1 MRENVKHISRAI
13 AGSKYGRLGAICLV
27 LVIAAACLC
36 TCENLVYP
44 SAEQEYQKMR
54 VLADKG
60 NMFVYSNQTDSALAC
75 YSMVL
80 SRCNKE
86 MPDSMKRICVKAANN
101 MGYLYLFRRHNYMMA
116 YSYLL
121 RALDIS
127 KELGDT
133 LTTVYANLNIGNVF
147 INYDNLDQAYQHYR
161 KAFYGALKKG
171 DRAIAVTCIINM
183 LPLAQAD
190 SAKYPLQRE
199 IAAFVSRNLRSE
211 VMGNYAWLRIKALA
225 ATRKGQYG
233 EAIDL
238 MRQSIGAID
247 DKLSPQVYRWGCMQN
262 MGELMLKTHHYAEG
276 KRITRTCLGEAGR
289 EGFHE
294 VEASAYSLLSDFYV
308 REGRWDSAYFFKSRM
323 AMVCDTFFNAR
334 SYGQMHDM
342 ASNLEFKKLN
352 DKMGEMDSHRRMAY
366 YVSWLCL
373 ICAAVLLASSIIY
386 YIQNKK
392 LKQHNKRLYMQAQQ
406 AVRSYQ
412 REKESRAYYESKIAQ
427 INNKLNESTEPVPAN
442 ATEPRQKDN
451 DLQDDGKYH
460 SSSLS
465 ENRYYELL
473 EKIQTVLDNADEILS
488 SSFSIDRLSRLVNSN
503 YHYVSEV
510 INKNFGKNFN
520 MMLGELRVRHAC
532 MMLVDDEHYGN
543 MTIETIASECG
554 FKSRSNFV
562 SVFKKV
568 TGLTPSNYKRM
579 SREVEQ

>member
-1 MRENVKHISRAI
+1 MKGYIIQIFRTITKSKH
-13 AGSKYGRLGAICLV
+13 GRLWTAILV
-27 LVIAAACLC
+27 LVLVAASFC
-36 TCENLVYP
+36 TCENLIYP
-44 SAEQEYQKMR
+44 SADQEAKDLR
-54 VLADKG
+54 LLADKG
-60 NMFVYSNQTDSALAC
+60 NSFVYSNQTDSALAY
-75 YSMVL
+75 YSRVL
-80 SRCNKE
+80 SKFHKE
-86 MPDSMKRICVKAANN
+86 MPDSMKRVCVKAANN

-147 INYDNLDQAYQHYR
+147 INYDNLSQAYQHYQ

-171 DRAIAVTCIINM
+171 DKAIAVTCIINM

-199 IAAFVSRNLRSE
+199 IAAFVSHDLRSE

-225 ATRKGQYG
+225 ATRQGQYG

-238 MRQSIGAID
+238 LKQSIGAID
-247 DKLSPQVYRWGCMQN
+247 DKLSPQVSRWGCMQN
-262 MGELMLKTHHYAEG
+262 IGELMLKAGMYDEG
-276 KRITRTCLGEAGR
+276 KRVMRTCLKEA
-289 EGFHE
+289 EAEDFHE

-342 ASNLEFKKLN
+342 ASSMEFKKLN

-373 ICAAVLLASSIIY
+373 VCAAVLLAFSIIY
-386 YIQNKK
+386 HIQNKQ
-392 LKQHNKRLYMQAQQ
+392 LKQRNKRLYMQAQQ

-412 REKESRAYYESKIAQ
+412 REKENRAYYESKIAQ
-427 INNKLNESTEPVPAN
+427 INSKLHDSTEPEPADD
-442 ATEPRQKDN
+442 TEAKRKDN

-473 EKIQTVLDNADEILS
+473 EKIQTVLDNADEILNP
-488 SSFSIDRLSRLVNSN
+488 SFSIDRLSRLVNSN
-503 YHYVSEV
+503 YHYVSQV

-520 MMLGELRVRHAC
+520 MLLGELRVRHAC
-532 MMLVDDEHYGN
+532 MMLVDNERYGN